1 MEMCCQSSS
10 TFYKK
15 NSKNKKVVLPGTFG
29 AHILYSA
36 YTFVRFCETTWGK
49 LPLSPST
56 ARIAT
61 NDSTPVNTVLMSA
74 KL

>member
-15 NSKNKKVVLPGTFG
+15 KQQKQEGGITGYFWSTYFVFC
-29 AHILYSA
+29 
-36 YTFVRFCETTWGK
+36 FVRFCKTTWGK
-49 LPLSPST
+49 LPLFPST